1 MSMWA
6 IPFALLLLLY
16 VRTKPRANY
25 NPGLNGIPK
34 HAKLIRMSNYL
45 WHVLLKIK
53 LGLLSPLVLHG
64 TPFNMNRNNCIKC
77 FKCMFELCSTYVC
90 CPGSGEEKPQQWNE
104 LYYEGVLSFPER
116 VTNARKC
123 HPASECLTRR
133 QRQSH
138 HLWWQEQRWREAQEK
153 QCVQKHWRLQ
163 RGPSSPSG
171 KSGCYVGSCYLVV
184 GLGGWNILLLQ
195 VD

>member
-16 VRTKPRANY
+16 ARTKSRANY

-64 TPFNMNRNNCIKC
+64 TPFNMNRNNCFKY
-77 FKCMFELCSTYVC
+77 FKCMF
-90 CPGSGEEKPQQWNE
+90 CPHVWT
-104 LYYEGVLSFPER
+104 LF
-116 VTNARKC
+116 
-123 HPASECLTRR
+123 HMCLLPR
-133 QRQSH
+133 
-138 HLWWQEQRWREAQEK
+138 LWWREAPAVEWALL
-153 QCVQKHWRLQ
+153 WRSPQLS
-163 RGPSSPSG
+163 RASYECPKVPSGIRVPHPPTKAKSPSVMAG
-171 KSGCYVGSCYLVV
+171 AAMKRSPRKAVCAKTLKAAERTF
-184 GLGGWNILLLQ
+184 
-195 VD
+195 